1 MKTTYLTIAAL
12 SAITAAAPAV
22 SQTAGTGIETRVDQ
36 LQARLDKG
44 IDAGSITRDE
54 AAPLREQLR
63 TLRQTERTL
72 GRNGWTST
80 ERRDMQSRI
89 QNTREQI
96 RVAERNQA
104 TRYGS
109 NTGWI
114 DRNNDGWDDRD
125 ANRDGR
131 LDSGYTGQGGPLEE
145 LPACTTRSGL
155 GGIIGNIFGAQANT
169 NCILQP
175 GQRATGNLY
184 GVPVDLRNQ
193 YRDGN
198 GVYYRSDGNAVYQI
212 DSRTNLVTRVYDID

>member
-1 MKTTYLTIAAL
+1 MTRWTLRIAAL
-12 SAITAAAPAV
+12 SGLALAAPLAA
-22 SQTAGTGIETRVDQ
+22 QTGMMGIETRVDQ
-36 LQARLDKG
+36 LQTRLDTA

-54 AAPLREQLR
+54 AVPLRQQLR
-63 TLRQTERTL
+63 VLRQTERTY

-89 QNTREQI
+89 KTAREQI
-96 RVAERNQA
+96 RVAERNQM

-109 NTGWI
+109 TTGWI

-131 LDSGYTGQGGPLEE
+131 FDSGYTGQGGPYEDV
-145 LPACTTRSGL
+145 PACQARSGL
-155 GGIIGNIFGAQANT
+155 GGVIGAILGGQT
-169 NCILQP
+169 GDCILQP

-184 GVPVDLRNQ
+184 GVPVDLRDE

-198 GVYYRSDGNAVYQI
+198 GVYYRSDGRVVYQI
-212 DSRTNLVTRVYDID
+212 DARTNIVRRVDPID